1 MISYHDII
9 SALKSMGLTR
19 DTPTIAHIDP
29 SLREKIKGG
38 SATLMGAILSKVDNI
53 MLPAFTYST
62 MVTPEDGPENNDMEY
77 GKNSMENLDA
87 SIFSH
92 TLPSE
97 AGNQAEIAVLKSF
110 PGSYRSSHP
119 IFSFYGLGLDSVLLD
134 HAPQNPYLPIR
145 KLMGM
150 GGWIGLFGAGADQNF
165 SIHYAEFL
173 AGRKQF
179 LRWALS
185 PDGII
190 ECQNFP
196 GCPNGFHKLSYYLQD
211 EVREVELENI
221 KFSSVKMSVLVNSA
235 VALLKED
242 PFALLCN
249 DLQCTRC
256 NLVRDAIKNQI
267 ISSWKPE

>member
-1 MISYHDII
+1 MISYHDIVG
-9 SALKSMGLTR
+9 ALKTMGLTR
-19 DTPTIAHIDP
+19 KTPTIAHIDP
-29 SLREKIKGG
+29 SLRKKIKGG
-38 SATLMGAILSKVDNI
+38 SATLMGALLSKIDNI

-62 MVTPEDGPENNDMEY
+62 MVIPEDGPENNYIEY
-77 GKNSMENLDA
+77 GKGSTENLDA

-92 TLPSE
+92 KLPSE
-97 AGNQAEIAVLKSF
+97 LGNQPEIDFLKSF

-134 HAPQNPYLPIR
+134 HSPQNPYLPIR
-145 KLMGM
+145 KLMGI
-150 GGWIGLFGAGADQNF
+150 GGWIGLFGTEASQNF

-179 LRWALS
+179 LRWAVS

-190 ECQNFP
+190 ECPNFP
-196 GCPNGFHKLSYYLQD
+196 GCPNGFHKLTYYLQD
-211 EVREVELENI
+211 EMREIEVENI
-221 KFSSVKMSVLVNSA
+221 KFSAVKMSVLVNSA

-249 DLQCTRC
+249 DLQCARC
-256 NLVRDAIKNQI
+256 NLVRAAIKNQI
-267 ISSWKPE
+267 TNSWKSE